1 MCYIIVPPFS
11 VLLFHG
17 SLRFGEEHIPFLAA
31 EKHIAVAVYV
41 CSTIQCIIC
50 SSVGLLSYTHSMN
63 SPISHLSELTAKI
76 IPCAIS
82 IDTPIFFN
90 NSATAF

>member
-1 MCYIIVPPFS
+1 MNKQFAIVNTVFCF
-11 VLLFHG
+11 VL
-17 SLRFGEEHIPFLAA
+17 S
-31 EKHIAVAVYV
+31 AVGGYV

-50 SSVGLLSYTHSMN
+50 SSVGLLSFTHSIN

-82 IDTPIFFN
+82 IDTPKFFN
-90 NSATAF
+90 NSATVF